1 LARPVLARRAPASG
15 NDRVELG
22 AQQVLVGTQQSQELR
37 VHLVP
42 VAECFVTVEHRIS
55 LPDMQKLRR

>member
-1 LARPVLARRAPASG
+1 VLSRPTPASG

-22 AQQVLVGTQQSQELR
+22 AQQLLVGTHQSQELR
-37 VHLVP
+37 VHLVS
-42 VAECFVTVEHRIS
+42 VAECFGTVDHRFS